1 MHTTPG
7 DDIRKL
13 ENGVHIVS
21 GTPGRVFDMIK
32 RRSLRTRQIKT
43 LVLDEADEMLSK
55 GFKEQ
60 IYDVYRYLPP
70 ETQVGRVDAA
80 GVDAAGGSCCW

>member
-1 MHTTPG
+1 MLPKLLPRVPLTAG
-7 DDIRKL
+7 SQIRL
-13 ENGVHIVS
+13 CGLPDGVALW
-21 GTPGRVFDMIK
+21 R
-32 RRSLRTRQIKT
+32 RQIKT

-70 ETQVGRVDAA
+70 ETQVGRLLAA
-80 GVDAAGGSCCW
+80 AFFGHAWLS

>member
-1 MHTTPG
+1 MRHTG

-32 RRSLRTRQIKT
+32 RRVLRTRSIKT

-70 ETQVGRVDAA
+70 DTQVQWVAEQK
-80 GVDAAGGSCCW
+80 VLI